1 MKIDHSPA
9 EINQLLFC
17 EQCHARALDFLEAA
31 TSAVRMAGIEEPAV
45 IQARVEESL
54 NSFLSRHETC
64 HSCSQDES

>member
-1 MKIDHSPA
+1 MKIDNSPT

-45 IQARVEESL
+45 IHSRVVESL
-54 NSFLSRHETC
+54 NSFLSLHETC
-64 HSCSQDES
+64 HSCNQD